1 MKGDPPKRV
10 EQQSQSSQG
19 SWGSQGLKETLC
31 RKMKLIAQLMHWN
44 IMRGNLHQQGM
55 YMAMESLGT
64 NEGEKNQ
71 TNVKYRTIINSR

>member
-1 MKGDPPKRV
+1 
-10 EQQSQSSQG
+10 
-19 SWGSQGLKETLC
+19 
-31 RKMKLIAQLMHWN
+31 MKLIAQLMHWN